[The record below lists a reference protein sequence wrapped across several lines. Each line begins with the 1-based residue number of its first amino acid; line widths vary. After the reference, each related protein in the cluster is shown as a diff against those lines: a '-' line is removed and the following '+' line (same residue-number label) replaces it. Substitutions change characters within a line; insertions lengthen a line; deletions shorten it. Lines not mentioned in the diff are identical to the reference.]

1 MLTVSEAAALLRSF
15 DRVLILTHIRPD
27 GDTVGCAAG
36 LCAALRT
43 MGKTAYLL
51 PNPGLTENTAPYFT
65 PYSAPA
71 DFVPEKV
78 VSTDIATVGLFPDNA
93 KSYADKVDLAIDHHP
108 SFEGF
113 GKANIVRPE
122 AAACGELILDI
133 VRELTPL
140 TPEIALPLYVA
151 ISTDTGGFIYS
162 NVTAATHRAAAELMD
177 TGIDYRAVNKLFF
190 QTKSRVRMQ
199 LEAAMLAEAKFYDN
213 NRTAV
218 LSVPQSL
225 LEKFH
230 ATESDAEDLSALGPQ
245 IQGVDCAVTMREL
258 GDGVWKFSLRTGERV
273 NATEVCRLL
282 GGGGHARAAGATL
295 EGVTQAEAEEKMLNA
310 IALRLD
316 IHGCLRQD
324 PGNPEGKAG
333 RPWRHA
339 GSYGH
344 RRSAGV
350 CGTGYPCRRI
360 RGKRRKRVYRRSAA
374 GAGHQH
380 PGYVRG
386 NAGDPSRHCGPG
398 GVGSRPPPLHRP
410 YRADPAHV
418 FRHQDQR
425 PKAL

>member
-1 MLTVSEAAALLRSF
+1 MLTVSETAELLRSF

-36 LCAALRT
+36 LCAALRAL
-43 MGKTAYLL
+43 GKTAFLL
-51 PNPGLTENTAPYFT
+51 PNPDLTDTTAPYFA
-65 PYSAPA
+65 PYAAPA
-71 DFVPEKV
+71 EFTPAKA
-78 VSTDIATVGLFPDNA
+78 VSVDIAAVGLFPDNA
-93 KSYADKVDLAIDHHP
+93 KPYIGAVDLAIDHHP

-133 VRELTPL
+133 IRELTPV

-177 TGIDYRAVNKLFF
+177 AGIDYRRVNKLFF

-199 LEAAMLAEAKFYDN
+199 LEAAMLADAKFYDGS
-213 NRTAV
+213 RVAV
-218 LSVPQSL
+218 LAVPRAL

-282 GGGGHARAAGATL
+282 GGGGHARAAGATV
-295 EGVTQAEAEEKMLNA
+295 EHVTQAEAEEKMLSA
-310 IALRLD
+310 IAQIVPD
-316 IHGCLRQD
+316 F
-324 PGNPEGKAG
+324 K
-333 RPWRHA
+333 
-339 GSYGH
+339 
-344 RRSAGV
+344 
-350 CGTGYPCRRI
+350 
-360 RGKRRKRVYRRSAA
+360 K
-374 GAGHQH
+374 
-380 PGYVRG
+380 
-386 NAGDPSRHCGPG
+386 
-398 GVGSRPPPLHRP
+398 
-410 YRADPAHV
+410 
-418 FRHQDQR
+418 
-425 PKAL
+425 

>member
-36 LCAALRT
+36 LCAALRAI
-43 MGKTAYLL
+43 GKTAYLL

-151 ISTDTGGFIYS
+151 ISTDTGCFVYS
-162 NVTAATHRAAAELMD
+162 NTTPRSHRIAAQLMD
-177 TGIDYRAVNKLFF
+177 CGIDVAPVNKALFR
-190 QTKSRVRMQ
+190 TKSAVRLAMEARMVADMERFDAGRVVVMQ
-199 LEAAMLAEAKFYDN
+199 IP
-213 NRTAV
+213 
-218 LSVPQSL
+218 LSLRQ
-225 LEKFH
+225 EMH
-230 ATESDAEDLSALGPQ
+230 ATDADIEELSALAAQVEGTDC
-245 IQGVDCAVTMREL
+245 GVTLREL
-258 GDGVWKFSLRTGERV
+258 RPGTVKLSLRTGPRV

-282 GGGGHARAAGATL
+282 GGGGHAAAAGATVS
-295 EGVTQAEAEEKMLNA
+295 GTMAQAKSAVLAA
-310 IALRLD
+310 IAQV
-316 IHGCLRQD
+316 I
-324 PGNPEGKAG
+324 
-333 RPWRHA
+333 
-339 GSYGH
+339 
-344 RRSAGV
+344 
-350 CGTGYPCRRI
+350 
-360 RGKRRKRVYRRSAA
+360 
-374 GAGHQH
+374 
-380 PGYVRG
+380 
-386 NAGDPSRHCGPG
+386 GPLA
-398 GVGSRPPPLHRP
+398 P
-410 YRADPAHV
+410 
-418 FRHQDQR
+418 
-425 PKAL
+425 

>member
-36 LCAALRT
+36 LCAALRAI
-43 MGKTAYLL
+43 GKTAYLL

-177 TGIDYRAVNKLFF
+177 TGIDYCAVNKLFF

-199 LEAAMLAEAKFYDN
+199 LEAAMLAEVKFYDG
-213 NRTAV
+213 NRAAV
-218 LSVPQSL
+218 LSVPRSL

-258 GDGVWKFSLRTGERV
+258 GDGVWKFSLRTGAGQRYGGLPP
-273 NATEVCRLL
+273 AGRRRPRPRRRSHAGGRYP
-282 GGGGHARAAGATL
+282 GGG
-295 EGVTQAEAEEKMLNA
+295 
-310 IALRLD
+310 
-316 IHGCLRQD
+316 
-324 PGNPEGKAG
+324 
-333 RPWRHA
+333 
-339 GSYGH
+339 
-344 RRSAGV
+344 
-350 CGTGYPCRRI
+350 
-360 RGKRRKRVYRRSAA
+360 RGK
-374 GAGHQH
+374 
-380 PGYVRG
+380 
-386 NAGDPSRHCGPG
+386 NAER
-398 GVGSRPPPLHRP
+398 HRP
-410 YRADPAHV
+410 DRPGFQEMRNRLWPA
-418 FRHQDQR
+418 
-425 PKAL
+425 AL

>member
-1 MLTVSEAAALLRSF
+1 MDLNAVLVQQVLVVHDGGNVDAQRNGVQLAIDLAGVQNGLADVGDVQRAILHIGGQVNQQPIGNILLQVRVVHLDNVRQGMTGGSGGQLVPVIVPLGKLTIER
-15 DRVLILTHIRPD
+15 
-27 GDTVGCAAG
+27 DTVGCAAG
-36 LCAALRT
+36 LCAALRA

-177 TGIDYRAVNKLFF
+177 TGIDHRAVNKLFF

-199 LEAAMLAEAKFYDN
+199 LEAAMLADARFYDH
-213 NRTAV
+213 NRAAV
-218 LSVPQSL
+218 LSVPRSL

-295 EGVTQAEAEEKMLNA
+295 EGVTQAEAEGKMLDA
-310 IALRLD
+310 IA
-316 IHGCLRQD
+316 
-324 PGNPEGKAG
+324 
-333 RPWRHA
+333 
-339 GSYGH
+339 
-344 RRSAGV
+344 
-350 CGTGYPCRRI
+350 RI
-360 RGKRRKRVYRRSAA
+360 VPDFKK
-374 GAGHQH
+374 
-380 PGYVRG
+380 
-386 NAGDPSRHCGPG
+386 
-398 GVGSRPPPLHRP
+398 
-410 YRADPAHV
+410 
-418 FRHQDQR
+418 
-425 PKAL
+425 